1 MLRPKP
7 WRRLARPA
15 PPQQDEQRRQSQFD
29 RHEQQEEG
37 VRRANHQPGER
48 AASAADK
55 GTRTA
60 PPRGGRAGAER
71 QDRKGDQ
78 HRRNAQ
84 SRQQDSQERPDV
96 G

>member
-1 MLRPKP
+1 LR
-7 WRRLARPA
+7 RHGSAEAARQVTATGGSAGLSLGGAWPARA

-60 PPRGGRAGAER
+60 QP
-71 QDRKGDQ
+71 
-78 HRRNAQ
+78 
-84 SRQQDSQERPDV
+84 V
-96 G
+96 